1 MKKKSRYFNELTYIY
16 GIGFYFLGVSIVF
29 FLNLLVTIPW
39 HTNLF
44 FSIIFFSTSMLLISK
59 SKRMSKELIKK
70 KKKVRGKNK
79 NDKKREGK

>member
-1 MKKKSRYFNELTYIY
+1 MKKKNRSFNEPICIY

-59 SKRMSKELIKK
+59 SKRMSKELMKK